1 LIKQLSVIGLVPASL
16 ALAAALALAACQD
29 TATGSGRNTAG
40 APVVTGRAVATRVES
55 PLPRQTQPAG
65 ERPAPDATPAL
76 SFPTPPTPEP
86 TPTTPEPAP
95 QITLIPPEK
104 VAKQVRVG
112 ILLPLSG
119 PRADIGR
126 ALLDAASLAVF
137 EISNENFMLMP
148 FDTRGTAEGA
158 AAAAQD
164 ALAANVRL
172 VIGPVFSAAVQ
183 AAAPVLLQ
191 AGVNTIALS
200 NNQAV
205 AKPGVYLA
213 GLFPELQ
220 IERVIGYAA
229 RRGARRIAALVPA
242 GPFGQRA
249 AQTVRASAA
258 AGGMDIVEIREF
270 GPPGDKIAEAVRII
284 SDYETRRDAL
294 LKQRKTLE
302 ALEDEGSKRALK
314 RLEILE
320 TLGPLPFDALVV
332 AASGE
337 DLVKAAAQ
345 LGNFDVDTKRSR
357 LLGLSSWAAPKTG
370 REPALVGGWYAVP
383 PLDAD
388 DEFSFKYTGM
398 YESEPHP
405 LGPATYD
412 LVALAAI
419 LGSEKDGPKFDRA
432 ILTAET
438 GFAGAGGLFR
448 LRADGLSDRA
458 LEVREVLTDGSR
470 VLDPAQARFEALS
483 N

>member
-1 LIKQLSVIGLVPASL
+1 MKQLSVTGLVPASL

-40 APVVTGRAVATRVES
+40 APMVTGPAVTSRDET
-55 PLPRQTQPAG
+55 PLPRQTPPGA
-65 ERPAPDATPAL
+65 ETPAPVAAPAP
-76 SFPTPPTPEP
+76 SVPPPPTPQP
-86 TPTTPEPAP
+86 PS
-95 QITLIPPEK
+95 QITLIPPEEM
-104 VAKQVRVG
+104 ANQVRVG

-119 PRADIGR
+119 PQADIGR

-137 EISNENFMLMP
+137 EISDVNFILMP

-158 AAAAQD
+158 AESAKD
-164 ALAANVRL
+164 ALAADVRL

-200 NNQAV
+200 NNQDV
-205 AKPGVYLA
+205 AEPGAYLA

-229 RRGARRIAALVPA
+229 RRGTRRIAALVPA
-242 GPFGQRA
+242 GPFGRRA
-249 AQTVRASAA
+249 AKTVRAAAA
-258 AGGMDIVEIREF
+258 AGGMDIVEIREY
-270 GPPGDKIAEAVRII
+270 GPLADKIAEAVRTI
-284 SDYETRRDAL
+284 SEYETRRKAL
-294 LKQRKTLE
+294 LEQRKTLE

-337 DLVKAAAQ
+337 DLVNAAAQ

-357 LLGLSSWAAPKTG
+357 LLGLSSWAAPNTG

-388 DEFSFKYTGM
+388 DKFSLKYRAM
-398 YESEPHP
+398 YASDPHP

-419 LGSEKDGPKFDRA
+419 LASGEDGPKFDRA
-432 ILTAET
+432 TLTAET
-438 GFAGAGGLFR
+438 GFAGASGLFR

-470 VLDPAQARFEALS
+470 VIDPARASFEALS

>member
-1 LIKQLSVIGLVPASL
+1 MCIRHS
-16 ALAAALALAACQD
+16 
-29 TATGSGRNTAG
+29 
-40 APVVTGRAVATRVES
+40 
-55 PLPRQTQPAG
+55 
-65 ERPAPDATPAL
+65 
-76 SFPTPPTPEP
+76 
-86 TPTTPEPAP
+86 
-95 QITLIPPEK
+95 
-104 VAKQVRVG
+104 
-112 ILLPLSG
+112 
-119 PRADIGR
+119 ADIGR

-137 EISNENFMLMP
+137 EISDRNFMLMP

-183 AAAPVLLQ
+183 AAAPLLLQ
-191 AGVNTIALS
+191 AEVNTIALS
-200 NNQAV
+200 NNQEV
-205 AKPGVYLA
+205 AEPGVYLA

-220 IERVIGYAA
+220 IDRVIGYAA

-242 GPFGQRA
+242 GPFGRRA
-249 AQTVRASAA
+249 AETVRVSAA
-258 AGGMDIVEIREF
+258 ADSIDIVEIRAY
-270 GPPGDKIAEAVRII
+270 GPPGDEIAEAVRII
-284 SDYETRRDAL
+284 SDYETRRKAL
-294 LKQRKTLE
+294 QEQRKTLK

-314 RLEILE
+314 PLEILE
-320 TLGPLPFDALVV
+320 TLGPLPFDALLV

-337 DLVKAAAQ
+337 DLVNAAAQ

-357 LLGLSSWAAPKTG
+357 LLGLSSWAAPNTG

-388 DEFSFKYTGM
+388 DEFSLKYKWM
-398 YESEPHP
+398 YDSDPHP

-419 LGSEKDGPKFDRA
+419 LGSGDDGPQFDRA
-432 ILTAET
+432 ILTTET

-448 LRADGLSDRA
+448 LRADGLSERR
-458 LEVREVLTDGSR
+458 LEVREVLTNGSR
-470 VLDPAQARFEALS
+470 VIDPARTSFEALS

>member
-1 LIKQLSVIGLVPASL
+1 MKQLSVTGLVPASL

-29 TATGSGRNTAG
+29 TATGSGRNSAG
-40 APVVTGRAVATRVES
+40 APVVTGGAVASRVET
-55 PLPRQTQPAG
+55 PLPGQSPPPA
-65 ERPAPDATPAL
+65 RAPAPVAAPAL
-76 SFPTPPTPEP
+76 SVPPAPSPEP
-86 TPTTPEPAP
+86 PP
-95 QITLIPPEK
+95 QITLTPPETI
-104 VAKQVRVG
+104 ANQVRVG

-137 EISNENFMLMP
+137 EIADGDFMLMP
-148 FDTRGTAEGA
+148 FDTNGTAEGA

-164 ALAANVRL
+164 AVAANVRL
-172 VIGPVFSAAVQ
+172 VIGPVCSAAVQ

-191 AGVNTIALS
+191 AEINTIALS
-200 NNQAV
+200 NNQDV
-205 AKPGVYLA
+205 GQPGIYLA

-220 IERVIGYAA
+220 IDRVVGYAA
-229 RRGARRIAALVPA
+229 RRGARRIAALVPS
-242 GPFGQRA
+242 GPFGRRA
-249 AQTVRASAA
+249 AETVRASAA
-258 AGGMDIVEIREF
+258 AGGMEIAEIREF
-270 GPPGDKIAEAVRII
+270 GPSGDEIAEAVRTI
-284 SDYETRRDAL
+284 SDYETRRKAL
-294 LKQRKTLE
+294 LDQRKTLE
-302 ALEDEGSKRALK
+302 ALEDEGSKRALE

-320 TLGPLPFDALVV
+320 TLGPLPFDALLV

-337 DLVKAAAQ
+337 DLVNAAAQ

-357 LLGLSSWAAPKTG
+357 LLGLASWAAPNTG

-388 DEFSFKYTGM
+388 DEFSLKYKGM
-398 YESEPHP
+398 YESDPHP

-419 LGSEKDGPKFDRA
+419 LGSNEDGPKFDRDT
-432 ILTAET
+432 LTTET

-448 LRADGLSDRA
+448 LRPDGLSERT
-458 LEVREVLTDGSR
+458 LEIREVLNDGSR
-470 VLDPAQARFEALS
+470 VIEPAQASFEALS